1 MITYIYFFISHDN
14 SKAFKY
20 VLSLIRQF
28 NCEIIRTNQKGN
40 ARPLKAD
47 IRTPACRDP
56 LPRSAGAAGGTRE
69 GKGLGVPQLERRC
82 TPCLTL
88 QGVSPPAH
96 SRCCDVPT
104 NAIKGSSEAEILF
117 RGLEGKERSQD
128 QGLYKMAFLARLTM
142 SERG

>member
-56 LPRSAGAAGGTRE
+56 LPLSAGPAGG
-69 GKGLGVPQLERRC
+69 GDKGRKRSGCSSARKEVHPLPDAPGGFRFQL
-82 TPCLTL
+82 TPAA
-88 QGVSPPAH
+88 VASPPMRQEVH
-96 SRCCDVPT
+96 LKRRSYSGVW
-104 NAIKGSSEAEILF
+104 KGK
-117 RGLEGKERSQD
+117 RGTRTRDCTKWRSLQD
-128 QGLYKMAFLARLTM
+128 
-142 SERG
+142 